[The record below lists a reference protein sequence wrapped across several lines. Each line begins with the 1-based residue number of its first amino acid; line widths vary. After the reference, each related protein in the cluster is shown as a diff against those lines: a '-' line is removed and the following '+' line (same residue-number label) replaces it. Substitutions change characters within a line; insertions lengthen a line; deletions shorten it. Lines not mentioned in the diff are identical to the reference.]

1 MKITE
6 KNVIQ
11 QLNKGNE
18 AALEYV
24 MVNYGGLVK
33 AVVRRHLYNL
43 TQYEEDCINEVF
55 FAVWNHISSYQE
67 EKNTLGNWI
76 AGVARLKALDYVRKY
91 AKQMWEESIDNQ
103 VIHLVDQSQ
112 NAGVDYDEILSEE
125 TEQML
130 SCLKEQDKELFYR
143 LYVEEQDLDEVSE
156 DMQMTK
162 PVIYN
167 RLSRAKQ
174 KIRKLYGKD

>member
-1 MKITE
+1 MKIFWILIDFQNNLRIHSVRKNTKEVSEVKITE
-6 KNVIQ
+6 KNVIK

-91 AKQMWEESIDNQ
+91 AKR
-103 VIHLVDQSQ
+103 
-112 NAGVDYDEILSEE
+112 GR
-125 TEQML
+125 
-130 SCLKEQDKELFYR
+130 F
-143 LYVEEQDLDEVSE
+143 
-156 DMQMTK
+156 
-162 PVIYN
+162 
-167 RLSRAKQ
+167 
-174 KIRKLYGKD
+174 